1 MSGSGRYDM
10 NRPKDAMLLIANDG
24 PLVVPSGSTTR
35 CVVTGRDIEN
45 AISVVIFTGLPV
57 P

>member
-1 MSGSGRYDM
+1 
-10 NRPKDAMLLIANDG
+10 MLLIANDG